1 METVRANHTGLA
13 ERHSRSYL
21 TVMALP
27 RPASPAAAYRDL
39 RDFFAARQKHEVGFA
54 LLAIAVP
61 AFFILMFVLS
71 AKETPYKDPDIV
83 FILDYSGNRTDAQII
98 AQQKIDQAKAR
109 AQKAKEDAEEE
120 RRRQFFKDIGNGMD
134 SIGL

>member
-1 METVRANHTGLA
+1 METVRASHTGLA
-13 ERHSRSYL
+13 EWHSHSYL

-27 RPASPAAAYRDL
+27 RPASPVAAFRDL
-39 RDFFAARQKHEVGFA
+39 RDFIGARQKHEIGFA

-83 FILDYSGNRTDAQII
+83 FIQDYSGNRTDAQII